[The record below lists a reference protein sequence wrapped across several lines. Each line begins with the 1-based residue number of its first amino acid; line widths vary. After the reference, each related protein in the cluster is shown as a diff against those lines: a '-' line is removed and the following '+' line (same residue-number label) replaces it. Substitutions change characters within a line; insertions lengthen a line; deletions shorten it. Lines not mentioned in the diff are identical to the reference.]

1 MEISRRLS
9 SNGSPLLRYGFLVIG
24 LILWYSLAWAPLS
37 GKIEELD
44 SRIEVQEAKIGRLKR
59 DIKRHRGVD
68 QRIVQ
73 SKRRLTVAVKGLM
86 PGDTPQLVASNLQD
100 TLLKMASEAGLQ
112 VITYKTGRQRKW
124 RDYQLAVAIF
134 SAKTDIRKLVA
145 APDSNATVIKSP
157 FSGAGVG
164 ERRQIDITLDSMDIY
179 PVLDQVLGRI
189 LELNYVVDPAIKGTI
204 SLNIRGRYTKNE
216 LRWYGRPAAPEPD
229 QK

>member
-44 SRIEVQEAKIGRLKR
+44 SRIEAQEAKIGRLKR

-73 SKRRLTVAVKGLM
+73 SKRRLTVAVEGLM

-134 SAKTDIRKLVA
+134 SAKTDIRKMVKFLKL
-145 APDSNATVIKSP
+145 SN
-157 FSGAGVG
+157 
-164 ERRQIDITLDSMDIY
+164 DDH
-179 PVLDQVLGRI
+179 RI
-189 LELNYVVDPAIKGTI
+189 FRIHSIRAIKVE
-204 SLNIRGRYTKNE
+204 GRNPH
-216 LRWYGRPAAPEPD
+216 LRVDLEVEALFMKTGSEG
-229 QK
+229 